1 MKLHDL
7 HTTPGS
13 KHRIKRVGRGDAS
26 GWGRTCGRGEKGQ
39 MSRSGAKHR
48 PYFEGGQIPLFRRI
62 PKRGFKS
69 RNHKEFNIV
78 NVATINENFEAGDI
92 VNIETLRA
100 KGIIGDSKLPLKI
113 LANGD
118 ISISLTVKANKY
130 SAVAIEKIEAAGGSC
145 ETV

>member
-69 RNHKEFNIV
+69 INHKEFNIV
-78 NVATINENFEAGDI
+78 NLSVINSNFESSEVVDI
-92 VNIETLRA
+92 ESLRL
-100 KGIIGDSKLPLKI
+100 KGIVGDNKLPLKI

-118 ISISLTVKANKY
+118 ISISLTVKANKF

-145 ETV
+145 EVV